1 MIECVCR
8 WMSAV
13 TGISQRWGDFSGSE
27 VRREGRRKRGK
38 KRAMRELSRIFKVD

>member
-1 MIECVCR
+1 MYVCR

-38 KRAMRELSRIFKVD
+38 KEGNERIVENI